1 MKEMLR
7 SLWRYRAFVL
17 GSVKRE
23 FQSKYRNSM
32 LGAAWVV
39 LNPLAM
45 ILVYT
50 LVLAGVMHAK
60 LSGETGRF
68 AYSVYLCA
76 GVLPWGLFTEL
87 SGRMQNVF
95 IDNANL
101 IKKLSFPRLCLPVT
115 VTLSALINFVII
127 FGLFLLFLIVTG
139 HFPGVAFL
147 GMFPLLAIEV
157 AFAVGLGIVIGVLNV
172 FFRDVGQFYGIV
184 LQFWFWLTP
193 IVYVSDIIPP
203 SMRRLEMLNPMAVLI
218 EGYQQVFLRSE
229 WPDWRHLWP
238 IAILSLILCALGLYL
253 FRRHVGEMV
262 DEL

>member
-1 MKEMLR
+1 MKAMFGT
-7 SLWRYRAFVL
+7 LWRYRAFVM

-23 FQSKYRNSM
+23 FQNKYRNSM

-50 LVLAGVMHAK
+50 LVLAGIMHAR
-60 LSGETGRF
+60 LSGATGRF

-101 IKKLSFPRLCLPVT
+101 IKKLSFPRLCLPII
-115 VTLSALINFVII
+115 VTLSSLINFAII
-127 FGLFLLFLIVTG
+127 FGLFLAFLLVSG
-139 HFPGVAFL
+139 HFPGFAFF
-147 GMFPLLAIEV
+147 GMFPLLAIELL
-157 AFAVGLGIVIGVLNV
+157 FSIGLGVVIGVLNV

-193 IVYVSDIIPP
+193 IVYVSNILPA
-203 SMRRLEMLNPMAVLI
+203 SMKRFELLNPMAVLI
-218 EGYQQVFLRSE
+218 EGYQQVFLRSV
-229 WPDWRHLWP
+229 WPSWAHLWP
-238 IAILSLILCALGLYL
+238 IAAFSLALCALGLYL